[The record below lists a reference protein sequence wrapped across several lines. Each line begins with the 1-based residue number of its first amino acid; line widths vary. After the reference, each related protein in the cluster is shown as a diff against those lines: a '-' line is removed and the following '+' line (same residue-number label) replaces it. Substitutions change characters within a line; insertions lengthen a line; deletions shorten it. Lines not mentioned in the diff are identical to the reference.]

1 VRPDLEAYGDI
12 MAAWRADYVERLREK
27 LGDEPADA
35 AEVEL
40 RADRRVVVRRRRVGL
55 GHHLTHP

>member
-1 VRPDLEAYGDI
+1 VRPDLEAFGDI
-12 MAAWRADYVERLREK
+12 MAAWRADYVDRLREK

-40 RADRRVVVRRRRVGL
+40 KADRRVIVRRRRAGSPRL
-55 GHHLTHP
+55 GA